1 MNARKTI
8 ALVAAML
15 ITAAGMAGIATYS
28 NAAADAARQTA
39 PVAASMGRSLGPTL
53 PAINVYPTREQLRE
67 LHTSNK
73 EGSAATSAAAYRMP
87 LYSFAND
94 AVGA

>member
-1 MNARKTI
+1 MNAHKPVAI
-8 ALVAAML
+8 VAAML

-28 NAAADAARQTA
+28 NAAADAARQNP
-39 PVAASMGRSLGPTL
+39 PVAASVGTAIPTL

-67 LHTSNK
+67 LGKDHKT
-73 EGSAATSAAAYRMP
+73 GSTATSAADDRMP
-87 LYSFAND
+87 FYSFAND

>member
-1 MNARKTI
+1 MNARKPI

-28 NAAADAARQTA
+28 NAAADAARRDA
-39 PVAASMGRSLGPTL
+39 PMAASTGAAVIPTL

-67 LHTSNK
+67 LHK
-73 EGSAATSAAAYRMP
+73 GDKAGSAAVSAADHRMP
-87 LYSFAND
+87 FYSFAND